1 MVEKDTAIKY
11 QLALWY
17 DWALCVIGSHPTARQ
32 TYGSYNHC
40 EQFRLGRTSS
50 MFSECRIVS
59 GRLFRLSC
67 HLSPLNLSC
76 CSTFKRPDFPTPSC
90 PSSSLHCSASNTLG
104 NRPVL
109 FLSRLS
115 SLLSSPHC
123 CLKASRWLSQAAAS
137 MELKAVLEVLEQLAP
152 LSLAESW
159 DNVGLLVEPS
169 KPHPVKAILLTNDLT
184 SAVMDEAE
192 AMQCDL
198 IISYHPPLFR
208 PFKRLVQKDWKQQLA
223 VRAIEGGI
231 AVFSPHTSWDSA
243 KGGLNDWLIGGLGG
257 GRVSVL
263 SQALCSAPQRN
274 RLEFTAR
281 SQEELDNILKLL
293 KETENSEAFQY
304 TVLRN
309 EEGGQQVILTCL
321 SSSLT
326 PVVQT
331 VLGNTTASRSLSITQ
346 VQQPPMLGCGQGR
359 HIVLDEPVSVA
370 VAVQRMKTHLGL
382 PHLRLALGE
391 QRTLDAVVKT
401 AAVCAG
407 SGASVLQGVKAD
419 LYVTGEMSHHEI
431 LDAVAKGTSVI
442 LSDHSNSERGFLS
455 VFKERLAACLPDSVT
470 IAISKRDRDPLEVV

>member
-1 MVEKDTAIKY
+1 
-11 QLALWY
+11 
-17 DWALCVIGSHPTARQ
+17 
-32 TYGSYNHC
+32 
-40 EQFRLGRTSS
+40 
-50 MFSECRIVS
+50 MFSECRNVS
-59 GRLFRLSC
+59 GRLFTLSC
-67 HLSPLNLSC
+67 RLSPLNLSC
-76 CSTFKRPDFPTPSC
+76 SATFKSSRHSLRANFSTRSC
-90 PSSSLHCSASNTLG
+90 SSLRYSASYTFC

-109 FLSRLS
+109 FLSRLF
-115 SLLSSPHC
+115 SLLSSPPRS
-123 CLKASRWLSQAAAS
+123 LKASRWLSQAAVS

-169 KPHPVKAILLTNDLT
+169 KPRPVKAILLTNDLT

-198 IISYHPPLFR
+198 IVSYHPPLFR
-208 PFKRLVQKDWKQQLA
+208 PFKRLVQKDWKQRLA

-243 KGGLNDWLIGGLGG
+243 KDGLNDWLIGGLGG

-281 SQEELDNILKLL
+281 SQEELDSIMKLL

-309 EEGGQQVILTCL
+309 EEGGQQVILTCP
-321 SSSLT
+321 SSALT

-331 VLGNTTASRSLSITQ
+331 VLGNATASQSLSITQ

-391 QRTLDAVVKT
+391 QRTLDTVVKT

-419 LYVTGEMSHHEI
+419 LYITGEMSHHEV

-455 VFKERLAACLPDSVT
+455 VFKERLAARLPDSVT
-470 IAISKRDRDPLEVV
+470 IAISRRDRDPLEVV